1 MMNIPENY
9 RKPFLVAI
17 LVHVFVLILLLI
29 NFAAS
34 QFRAPPSSSPQQII
48 HATAI
53 IQHSEQLR
61 TPSISERKLQS
72 EHEDLA
78 KIARQEKIV
87 HQEKIEKQKAA
98 LVLKQIETAKL
109 QKLAALKAS
118 EAKKLAQAKKLK
130 AEEKKLEAR
139 VQENALLAEQKT
151 LKKQTETHAKTN
163 KLLAEQKKLQ
173 QQLMQQQLNSEQKN
187 IAQVQSLAQQGVID
201 KYKAQ
206 ILATIQSNWRID
218 KVDSKLKCIYSIAL
232 APNGDVLSVT
242 LVQSS
247 GDTALDQSAQQAI
260 QQSSP
265 LPVPSNPSLF
275 SNFRQLVLTL
285 SPQGYLQNA

>member
-1 MMNIPENY
+1 MRLPENY
-9 RKPFLVAI
+9 RKPCLIAI
-17 LVHVFVLILLLI
+17 LVHVVVLMLLLF

-34 QFRAPPSSSPQQII
+34 QFRAPPSSSPQKII

-53 IQHSEQLR
+53 IQHSEQPRVPSVSEQKLSEQLR
-61 TPSISERKLQS
+61 AQSVSEQKLQS
-72 EHEDLA
+72 ARENHA
-78 KIARQEKIV
+78 KMLQLEKV
-87 HQEKIEKQKAA
+87 
-98 LVLKQIETAKL
+98 ETAKL

-118 EAKKLAQAKKLK
+118 EAKKAAQEKQKKL
-130 AEEKKLEAR
+130 
-139 VQENALLAEQKT
+139 LAQKT
-151 LKKQTETHAKTN
+151 LKKEIEARALASAELAKQEKQKTLKALAKKN

-173 QQLMQQQLNSEQKN
+173 EQLMQQQLNSEQKN
-187 IAQVQSLAQQGVID
+187 ITQVQSLAQQGVID

-232 APNGDVLSVT
+232 APNGDVLSIN
-242 LVQSS
+242 LVKSS

-275 SNFRQLVLTL
+275 GNFRQLVLTL
-285 SPQGYLQNA
+285 SPQGYLQNT